1 MPSEICYRSFAKINL
16 YLDVVDKR
24 RDGYHDIETIFQTID
39 LSDTL
44 SFEERRSR
52 ITLECSTPDLDS
64 GESNL
69 VHQAAT
75 LLKEHTGCR
84 LGARIHLEKRIPIA
98 AGLAGGSGNA
108 ASTLVALN
116 TLWDLKLPPAR
127 IRALALELGS
137 DVPYCTLGGTAAA
150 TRRGEELTAL
160 PPLAQTWFV
169 LIHPRLAV
177 SASRVYSSPK
187 LKCSMEKRFAGRTRS
202 FRRAI
207 RQLGEKGWTQ
217 LLFNRMEA
225 PVFADHPHLAE
236 AKGKLL
242 GLGCLAAAMSGSGP
256 TLFGVCK
263 DKREAVRIADALEG
277 YDTSVVSSIN
287 TALERAD

>member
-1 MPSEICYRSFAKINL
+1 MPSEIRYRSFAKINL

-24 RDGYHDIETIFQTID
+24 RDGYHDIETIFQTVD
-39 LSDTL
+39 LADTL
-44 SFEERRSR
+44 SFEERHSR
-52 ITLECSTPDLDS
+52 ITLECSISDLDP

-75 LLKEHTGCR
+75 LLKERTGCR
-84 LGARIHLEKRIPIA
+84 LGARIYLDKSIPIA

-108 ASTLVALN
+108 AATLVALN
-116 TLWDLKLPPAR
+116 TLWDLKLPAAR

-137 DVPYCTLGGTAAA
+137 DVPYCTFGGTAAA
-150 TRRGEELTAL
+150 TRRGEALTAL
-160 PPLAQTWFV
+160 PPLDRTWFV

-187 LKCSMEKRFAGRTRS
+187 LECSTEKRFAGRTLS

-207 RQLGEKGWTQ
+207 RQLEHKDWPR
-217 LLFNRMEA
+217 LVFNRMET
-225 PVFADHPHLAE
+225 PVFADHPHLAK
-236 AKGKLL
+236 AKGELL
-242 GLGCLAAAMSGSGP
+242 GSGCAAAAMSGSGP
-256 TLFGVCK
+256 TVFGVCK
-263 DKREAVRIADALEG
+263 NKREAVRIANALDD

-287 TALERAD
+287 MALERAD